1 MTDSVS
7 PPFAYDADCT
17 LCNSESMRPRAIF
30 YLENELCVFFNLEDL
45 EGDLL
50 RGSGVVILLAQARPL
65 LDERYKPDGFN
76 IGWNVYAAGGGGPH
90 AHMHVLLRFA
100 DEPKAGQ
107 GIRWPLRQADNRRP
121 DPIAPGGGSRVFLE
135 FPSRAARTTG

>member
-1 MTDSVS
+1 MV
-7 PPFAYDADCT
+7 CT
-17 LCNSESMRPRAIF
+17 FCDLEALRPRAVLL
-30 YLENELCVFFNLEDL
+30 LEDELCVFLNSDDL

-50 RGSGVVILLAQARPL
+50 RGSGVIFPKAHRPTVFELTPAEIQSTFELLRQARPL

-76 IGWNVYAAGGGGPH
+76 IGWNCYAAGGGAPH

-107 GIRWPLRQADNRRP
+107 GIRWPLRQPDNRRP
-121 DPIAPGGGSRVFLE
+121 DPYAPGGGSRSFATE
-135 FPSRAARTTG
+135 